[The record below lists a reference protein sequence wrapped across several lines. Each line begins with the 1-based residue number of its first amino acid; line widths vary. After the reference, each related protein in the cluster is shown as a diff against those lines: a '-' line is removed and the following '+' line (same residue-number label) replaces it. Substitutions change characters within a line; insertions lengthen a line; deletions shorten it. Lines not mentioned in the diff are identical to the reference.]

1 MDDGLVVGVRS
12 VIAFLT
18 LLIYVRILGKRQVS
32 QLSAFDWVF
41 GITIG
46 NIAGGLAADTAVRA
60 WSYWVGLTVMAVLAF
75 ILQLVTM
82 KSRQL
87 AKYIDGEPIVVIMN
101 GKIMEG
107 ALGVER
113 LRFGGFL
120 SLLRTKG
127 IFDLSEVEFAVL
139 EAGGNVSILKK
150 SQVQPVTPKDL
161 NLPTSYKG
169 ISTELIYDGLILDEN
184 LKQINLDRAWLE
196 GKLRQQ
202 GIHDPSEVF
211 RAEINTAG
219 ELYVDKFRDRVA
231 TPVDPSDYPNSPL

>member
-1 MDDGLVVGVRS
+1 MDDGLVVAIRS

-18 LLIYVRILGKRQVS
+18 LLIYVRVLGKRQVS

-46 NIAGGLAADTAVRA
+46 NIAGGLASDLSVRA
-60 WSYWVGLTVMAVLAF
+60 WDYWVALTVMSALAI
-75 ILQLVTM
+75 ILQLVTL

-87 AKYIDGEPIVVIMN
+87 AKYIDGEPIVVMMN

-107 ALGVER
+107 ALEVER

-120 SLLRTKG
+120 SQLRTKG
-127 IFDLSEVEFAVL
+127 IFDLSDVEFAVL
-139 EAGGNVSILKK
+139 EAGGNVAVLKK
-150 SQVQPVTPKDL
+150 SQAQPVTPKDL
-161 NLPTSYKG
+161 KLSTAYKG
-169 ISTELIYDGLILDEN
+169 MSTELIYDGLILDRN

-196 GKLRQQ
+196 GELRKQ

-211 RAEINTAG
+211 RAEINTSG
-219 ELYVDKFRDRVA
+219 ELYVDKYRDRIA